1 MATSRKDPSTLGG
14 STTMRTKQH
23 TNAVCVMGQMVEFSP
38 GTSSEEMACNA
49 MVEASIE
56 ESPIYFRGA
65 AEQDFLGWEYHMAK
79 NVVGNLPQWYKSM
92 SDYSTISGDDFGTL
106 STEDRDTTLQVAVA
120 HGKTYGNLTSDGE
133 PIPIR

>member
-1 MATSRKDPSTLGG
+1 MEKVVEKASYSTTMPTPLKTEVVMATSRKDPSTLGG

-65 AEQDFLGWEYHMAK
+65 AENEWVEIEGAK
-79 NVVGNLPQWYKSM
+79 LHVSATRKV
-92 SDYSTISGDDFGTL
+92 
-106 STEDRDTTLQVAVA
+106 
-120 HGKTYGNLTSDGE
+120 
-133 PIPIR
+133 